1 MKKIGE
7 IIKEHRKK
15 RNLKQKELA
24 EKVGISF
31 KYLSDIETNRRNPSK
46 QLVEKIAKVLL
57 VDKEIF
63 FQNAIKGTL
72 KREKKDIK
80 TYQLSIN
87 EEKLKTLSL
96 ELQEKEILLSKMERE
111 IKIKK
116 FEYEKLERT
125 SGFRSKITW
134 LCIEIQKF
142 VSEKIIEIMSIYNL
156 ADEKNKPEVL
166 PAIRQLVYHL
176 DAISSN
182 LKKII
187 NDLEKMEVTVV
198 SNQDAFSKYNVVI
211 PKKAIKEF
219 ESEDMTKILTF
230 KVGTVVP
237 RILKDLDAYID
248 KKRQFTAKKASLLL
262 NGKKDKRP
270 NYEMKN
276 YVGEYGSFFTEI
288 EVNIT
293 KSLVDILEEVI
304 SDMNNYDKNENRKE
318 LFFNTVDSIEGQ
330 VFLFVIGVI
339 SLGEFL
345 IKKFGY
351 IKNGRYLEQVLMAKK
366 ELAKQITQIYKDMN
380 KKIYTPEQARTM
392 FVALI
397 DKKIQDNMKIDM
409 ELYSEIKF
417 EEDLF
422 KMCDEESI
430 DDLIYEIVEEAREKA
445 TGQIRMFELR

>member
-7 IIKEHRKK
+7 IIKENRKK

-63 FQNAIKGTL
+63 FQNALKGTL
-72 KREKKDIK
+72 KREEKDIK
-80 TYQLSIN
+80 IYHFSIN
-87 EEKLKTLSL
+87 EEKLKKLSL
-96 ELQEKEILLSKMERE
+96 ELQKKEILLNKMERE

-142 VSEKIIEIMSIYNL
+142 VSEKIIEVMSIYNL

-166 PAIRQLVYHL
+166 PAIRQLAYHL

-237 RILKDLDAYID
+237 RILKDLDNYID